1 MPLSGWFMHS
11 WLQGYTYRSGMPWWI
26 FALAATG
33 TLLITLLTASYQAI
47 RAAMANP
54 VETLRSE

>member
-1 MPLSGWFMHS
+1 MHS

-33 TLLITLLTASYQAI
+33 ALLITLLTASYQAI

-54 VETLRSE
+54 VEALRSE